1 MDSAVHSTGRR
12 ERPAMGIRALGNEK
26 EQQQMIRNLKALGL
40 AFVAVF
46 AMTAVAATAANATIP
61 QFQADGYP
69 ATVTSHSEA
78 SNHVFTINKGPVKC
92 KTHHFEAE
100 TSAATNKLTVFATY
114 KNCTFVGLNA
124 TVNMNGC
131 HYEFYLH
138 TSGPPLYIGTAD
150 VVCEGS
156 KIKVTSLQC
165 TAEVGEQEELSELT
179 FENVGAGEVE
189 VGANVSGITYNTSG
203 SCGISEAS
211 NGTYVGDALAE
222 GFNAEEEPT
231 EIFVE

>member
-1 MDSAVHSTGRR
+1 MDSAVHSTGRW
-12 ERPAMGIRALGNEK
+12 ERPAMGIRAPGNEK
-26 EQQQMIRNLKALGL
+26 EQHQMIRNLKALGL
-40 AFVAVF
+40 AFFAVF
-46 AMTAVAATAANATIP
+46 AMTAVAATAAQGQ
-61 QFQADGYP
+61 QFQADAYP

-100 TSAATNKLTVFATY
+100 SAAASTTLTVFATY

-131 HYEFYLH
+131 HYVFH
-138 TSGPPLYIGTAD
+138 VSGGGGPLYAGTAD
-150 VVCEGS
+150 VVCTGS
-156 KIKVTSLQC
+156 NKIKVTSLQC
-165 TAEVGEQEELSELT
+165 TAEVGAQNGLSEVN
-179 FENVGAGEVE
+179 FENVGEGDVE